1 MSWHVRGRGRGALP
15 LVAYCGSVHAR
26 GQWCGVER
34 QARLC
39 LPSPYCVAAGGPR
52 LAPGCAAPEAFDAAC
67 VLDAPIA
74 VAGYMLRWRWPAM
87 QPICSEKTEPASYIL
102 IVNLRLV

>member
-1 MSWHVRGRGRGALP
+1 VACERARTWRPAVSCVLWIRTRAWTMVRRGTA
-15 LVAYCGSVHAR
+15 
-26 GQWCGVER
+26 GQ
-34 QARLC
+34 AC
-39 LPSPYCVAAGGPR
+39 LPSPFCVAAGGPR

-87 QPICSEKTEPASYIL
+87 QPICSEKTKPASYIL
-102 IVNLRLV
+102 VVNLRLV